1 MRKATRYDILQGRA
15 PSGSVITSYAP
26 GPNQESG
33 ALILRHSSYGVA
45 KTHLLALPSADPI
58 DAIGGLGA
66 YAGSLDYGIYPEL
79 IPSRRPKGYRRLA
92 VPHPN
97 TIRAIMRQFP
107 NVNREQ
113 AIAIAYWRVVSDI
126 RGY

>member
-1 MRKATRYDILQGRA
+1 MRHATRFDILQSRS
-15 PSGSVITSYAP
+15 PSGSVIRRQTNKITRHKTEIERIEVDEYA
-26 GPNQESG
+26 
-33 ALILRHSSYGVA
+33 
-45 KTHLLALPSADPI
+45 
-58 DAIGGLGA
+58 
-66 YAGSLDYGIYPEL
+66 YPEL

>member
-1 MRKATRYDILQGRA
+1 MRHATRFDILQSRA

-33 ALILRHSSYGVA
+33 ALILQRQQGR
-45 KTHLLALPSADPI
+45 
-58 DAIGGLGA
+58 
-66 YAGSLDYGIYPEL
+66 AGSIDYRAYPQL

-92 VPHPN
+92 VPHAN
-97 TIRAIMRQFP
+97 TVAAIMRQFS
-107 NVNREQ
+107 NVNKEQ

>member
-1 MRKATRYDILQGRA
+1 MRKATRYDILKGTA
-15 PSGSVITSYAP
+15 PSGSVVKVPRFTA
-26 GPNQESG
+26 ESG

-58 DAIGGLGA
+58 DAIGGLEA

>member
-1 MRKATRYDILQGRA
+1 MRHATRFDILQSRS
-15 PSGSVITSYAP
+15 PSGSVVRQTDKIP
-26 GPNQESG
+26 RIWSG
-33 ALILRHSSYGVA
+33 GQNEIYYNKSAYEALRH
-45 KTHLLALPSADPI
+45 KTEIERIEVDE
-58 DAIGGLGA
+58 
-66 YAGSLDYGIYPEL
+66 YAYPEL

-97 TIRAIMRQFP
+97 TIRAIMRRFP

>member
-1 MRKATRYDILQGRA
+1 MRHATRFDILQSRA
-15 PSGSVITSYAP
+15 PSGSVVKVPRFTA
-26 GPNQESG
+26 ESG

-58 DAIGGLGA
+58 DAIGGLD
-66 YAGSLDYGIYPEL
+66 AGSLDYGIYPEL

-97 TIRAIMRQFP
+97 TIRAIMRRFP
-107 NVNREQ
+107 NVNKEQ
-113 AIAIAYWRVVSDI
+113 ALMIAYWRVISDI